1 MTTRFL
7 LYAAML
13 ICISCMSVS
22 TALGA
27 PQPENDIMGSGGIRK
42 DVPTTIRSNNMRY
55 DANKLQIVFDGKVQV
70 RRPDFDLDAKRLTV
84 YLKPAPEKPK
94 SANDNSQ
101 DIGSGMNAGDID
113 RMVAT
118 GSVHIV
124 KEGRTGDA
132 EKVTFFM
139 DDGLLVME
147 GNPIL
152 RENKNTIRG
161 TVVKFYTKENRSEVI
176 GSNNTPVEVLF
187 SVPPGRNK

>member
-1 MTTRFL
+1 MRFL
-7 LYAAML
+7 FYIAAL
-13 ICISCMSVS
+13 ISIGCLIPS
-22 TALGA
+22 TALCA
-27 PQPENDIMGSGGIRK
+27 PKTESDMMESGIQK
-42 DVPTTIRSNNMRY
+42 DVPTNIRSNSMQY
-55 DANKLQIVFDGKVQV
+55 DANKLQIVFSGKVRV
-70 RRPDFDLDAKRLTV
+70 RRPDFDLDAKKLTV
-84 YLKPAPEKPK
+84 YLKPAPEKSK
-94 SANDNSQ
+94 KDGEGAN

-113 RMVAT
+113 RMVAS

-139 DDGLLVME
+139 DDGVLVME

-161 TVVKFYTKENRSEVI
+161 TVIKFYTKENRSEVI

-187 SVPPGRNK
+187 SVPPSRNK

>member
-1 MTTRFL
+1 MD
-7 LYAAML
+7 
-13 ICISCMSVS
+13 SS
-22 TALGA
+22 
-27 PQPENDIMGSGGIRK
+27 IRR
-42 DVPTTIRSNNMRY
+42 DVPTNIRSNSMRY
-55 DANKLQIVFDGKVQV
+55 DANKLQIVFDGNVRV
-70 RRPDFDLDAKRLTV
+70 RRPDFDLDARKLTV
-84 YLKPAPEKPK
+84 YLKPAPKNNK
-94 SANDNSQ
+94 SDSE
-101 DIGSGMNAGDID
+101 DSTGIGSGMNAGDID
-113 RMVAT
+113 RMVAS

-161 TVVKFYTKENRSEVI
+161 TTIKFYTKENRSEVI

-187 SVPPGRNK
+187 SVPPSRNK